1 MALIRVTA
9 SQIRRTSEQLR
20 NYNQSFDGQVKNL
33 ESSEG
38 ALNSMWDG
46 QANDAFHTAF
56 MNDKQYM
63 NQFYQLIN
71 KYCQALDDIAT
82 QYENAEA
89 MNTDT
94 ASRRNF

>member
-9 SQIRRTSEQLR
+9 SEIRKTAEQLR
-20 NYNQSFDGQVKNL
+20 TYNQNFDGQVKNL

-38 ALNSMWDG
+38 SLNTMWDG

-63 NQFYQLIN
+63 DQFYQLIN
-71 KYCQALDDIAT
+71 KYCQALDEIAV
-82 QYENAEA
+82 QYENAETV
-89 MNTDT
+89 NTDT